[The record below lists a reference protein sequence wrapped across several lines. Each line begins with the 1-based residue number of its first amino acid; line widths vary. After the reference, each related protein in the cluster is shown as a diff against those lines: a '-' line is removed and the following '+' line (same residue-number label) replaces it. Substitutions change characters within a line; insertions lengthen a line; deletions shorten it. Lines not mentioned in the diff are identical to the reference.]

1 MSKIYTSSKTT
12 VFVSFF
18 FLAIN
23 VAYAQNSVTY
33 QEKVNTELIKLDL
46 TRITNGIFLNL
57 SIFSSGELD
66 KFRNLKPNQKQ
77 TPANTEDWENLY
89 QRLSR
94 AQLAEQRQ
102 KFPEFTILT
111 GANTQNRTK
120 NNIIP
125 IGILDVEGT
134 LLNEQQLKEAEQKN
148 SIKNN
153 NPQAYEK
160 IRFISV
166 SVLQEEVYQA
176 EVQFKISPDI
186 LITNRTSSIQAVE
199 IDFNDGKGFTNYKI
213 VNQLIDHTFNS
224 LGRNAIKIKLQ
235 TSEGSYLFESV
246 VNVMQL
252 ERKKPFREFQVTAPP
267 IAFDTVTYRNGS
279 NHRTSIVPGV
289 NVRILLGCDGVFNKP
304 LILVEGTDLGETV
317 NLDKLEAVWTGGQQ
331 RVLEDYMAEGYDP
344 VFLDWQNSHDFIQN
358 NAQVLK
364 AVLNEV
370 NQTKV
375 GNNQLVVLATSMG
388 GLVAR
393 WALREMENASQP
405 HHVSHLICHDTPNQ
419 GANIPIGLTQ
429 LYWETP
435 LDVMENLVVF
445 AFSKYWSNY
454 YHALQVP
461 SSRQM
466 LIHWGGQPNVGVGNK
481 HPDFDNFRTA
491 LTALGNGGYPATC
504 KNIAMINGSMDASD
518 RTLFDDFNYGDR
530 IVLGWVPGFKRNTAF
545 DIHTNA
551 LSQSK
556 QILRIA
562 VLQIPPK
569 LPTFLLKTINYI
581 NSVNDDFLPGG
592 VSYVEDRV
600 IAFLSDKT
608 FRFAFVPTFSA
619 IDFQG
624 PRTTQAEREMLNT
637 IVVNAVTGL
646 GRQTPFAAIY
656 GRGDNLNTPHAS
668 PLILPWFGLGLAE
681 GLLTNTGCAAAP
693 IPPAPNVF
701 FAGGN
706 FCFPFEAYREN
717 HSFDIS
723 VNVQPTGIQYR
734 QILKLEKL
742 GTDETQ
748 EGYMVAGQDSY
759 TFPVYSSGQYRVTC
773 TRSYPGRPDI
783 ISSAQAT
790 ANISNCT
797 GVSLNDDTENLLPN
811 LDCKGFWEDDYL
823 VTLQNDVTKHVFAHL
838 TPGLDL
844 YASIGDDP
852 TGTFVDPATLE
863 ANGFFPEFAAC
874 FAPADPRIPLPVVL
888 QDFNARP
895 EGHTTLLNWQT
906 TSEINSERFDIERSQ
921 TGREWQLIGSV
932 PTQSVDIESTDYSFT
947 DKDPMFNLVYY
958 RLKMIDADGSF
969 AYSRI
974 ESVQFENE
982 EIGVYPNPVEGGRQL
997 QLLLNDS
1004 KVEKIY
1010 IYDLGGKTVFEA
1022 SGPIEQ
1028 INMKNLMN
1036 GRYILKIHLKDGIES
1051 SHVIIKR

>member
-12 VFVSFF
+12 IFLSLFI
-18 FLAIN
+18 LAIN
-23 VAYAQNSVTY
+23 VTYSQNSPTY
-33 QEKVNTELIKLDL
+33 QEKVDTELSKLDL
-46 TRITNGIFLNL
+46 SGIKNGIFLNL
-57 SIFSSGELD
+57 SIFNSVELEH
-66 KFRNLKPNQKQ
+66 FRNLKQNQNQ
-77 TPANTEDWENLY
+77 TFSAAENWENLY
-89 QRLSR
+89 VRLSR
-94 AQLAEQRQ
+94 AQLIKDQK
-102 KFPEFTILT
+102 KFPEFPVLSGVSI
-111 GANTQNRTK
+111 QNRTK
-120 NNIIP
+120 NNIIA
-125 IGILDVEGT
+125 IGILDVKGT
-134 LLNEQQLKEAEQKN
+134 LLSEQQLKDAEQRN
-148 SIKNN
+148 NFKNN
-153 NPQAYEK
+153 SSQDYER
-160 IRFISV
+160 IRFLYA
-166 SVLQEEVYQA
+166 SVLQEEVFQA
-176 EVQFKISPDI
+176 EVQFKISPD
-186 LITNRTSSIQAVE
+186 LWITNRPSSIQSVE
-199 IDFNDGKGFTNYKI
+199 IDFDDGMGFRNYEI
-213 VNQLIDHTFNS
+213 ANQLISHRFNR
-224 LGRNAIKIKLQ
+224 LGKNSIKIKLQ
-235 TSEGSYLFESV
+235 TLEGPYLFESV
-246 VNVMQL
+246 INVMQF
-252 ERKKPFREFQVTAPP
+252 ERRKPFREFQVTAPP

-279 NHRTSIVPGV
+279 NNRTSIVPGA
-289 NVRILLGCDGVFNKP
+289 NVRVLLGCDGVFNKP
-304 LILVEGTDLGETV
+304 LILVEGTDLGEDV
-317 NLDKLEAVWTGGQQ
+317 NLDKLEAFWTGNTAS
-331 RVLEDYMAEGYDP
+331 VLENFMNEGYDP
-344 VFLDWQNSHDFIQN
+344 VFVDWQNSHDFIQN

-364 AVLNEV
+364 AVINEI

-375 GNNQLVVLATSMG
+375 GNNQLVVIATSMG
-388 GLVAR
+388 GLVSR
-393 WALREMENASQP
+393 WALREMENAFQP
-405 HHVSHLICHDTPNQ
+405 HYVSHLICHDTPHQ

-435 LDVMENLVVF
+435 LDVMENLLVF
-445 AFSKYWSNY
+445 ALNKYWSNY
-454 YHALQVP
+454 YHALQAP

-518 RTLFDDFNYGDR
+518 RSLFDDFNYGDR

-545 DIHTNA
+545 DIHSND

-556 QILRIA
+556 QVLRIA

-569 LPTFLLKTINYI
+569 FPTFLLKTINYN

-592 VSYVEDRV
+592 RSSVDDRV
-600 IAFLSDKT
+600 IKFISNKN
-608 FRFAFVPTFSA
+608 FRFAFVPTFSS

-624 PRTTQAEREMLNT
+624 PRETQTEREMLNA
-637 IVVNAVTGL
+637 IAVNAVTGL
-646 GRQTPFAAIY
+646 GRQTPFSAIY
-656 GRGDNLNTPHAS
+656 GRIVNTSHGQQ
-668 PLILPWFGLGLAE
+668 LTLPWFGLGLAE
-681 GLLTNTGCAAAP
+681 GLLTFSSCAAAP

-742 GTDETQ
+742 GTNETQ

-874 FAPADPRIPLPVVL
+874 FAPADPRIPLPVIL
-888 QDFNARP
+888 QDFSARP

-921 TGREWQLIGSV
+921 TGREWQSIGSV

-947 DKDPMFNLVYY
+947 DKNPVFNLVYY
-958 RLKMIDADGSF
+958 RLKMIDADGTF

-1004 KVEKIY
+1004 KVEKIH
-1010 IYDLGGKTVFEA
+1010 IYDLSGKTVFEA
-1022 SGPIEQ
+1022 SAPVEQ